1 MEIKQGLKYAKTH
14 EWVQVTGSSAKI
26 GISDYAQQQ
35 LTDIVYME
43 LPDKGAKIKK
53 GQTFGVLESVKA
65 VEDIYA
71 PVSGTV
77 IQKNQNVIDNP
88 DLLNSDPYNAWLIEI
103 KLDDEKELNELMD
116 DKAYTQFLSTQ
127 KH

>member
-14 EWVQVTGSSAKI
+14 EWVQVTGSSARI

-77 IQKNQNVIDNP
+77 LQKNQNVIDNP
-88 DLLNSDPYNAWLIEI
+88 DLLNNDPYNAWLIEI
-103 KLDDEKELNELMD
+103 KLDNDKELNELMD
-116 DKAYTQFLSTQ
+116 DKAYTQFLATQ

>member
-1 MEIKQGLKYAKTH
+1 MEIKTGLKYTKTH
-14 EWVQVTGSSAKI
+14 EWVQVSGSNAKI

-43 LPDKGAKIKK
+43 LPDKGARINKSK
-53 GQTFGVLESVKA
+53 TFGVLESVKA
-65 VEDIYA
+65 VDDIYA

-77 IQKNQNVIDNP
+77 LQKNDKVIDSP
-88 DLLNSDPYNAWLIEI
+88 DLLNNDPYNAWLIEI
-103 KLDDEKELNELMD
+103 KLDDLKELNDLMD
-116 DKAYTQFLSTQ
+116 EKAYSQFLATL

>member
-77 IQKNQNVIDNP
+77 LQKNQKVIDNP
-88 DLLNSDPYNAWLIEI
+88 DLLNNDPYNAWLIEI
-103 KLDDEKELNELMD
+103 KLDNDNELNELMD
-116 DKAYTQFLSTQ
+116 DKAYTQFLATQ

>member
-103 KLDDEKELNELMD
+103 KIDDEKELNELMD

>member
-14 EWVQVTGSSAKI
+14 EWVQVNGPNAKI

-77 IQKNQNVIDNP
+77 LQKNQKVIDNP
-88 DLLNSDPYNAWLIEI
+88 DLLNNDPYNAWLIEI
-103 KLDDEKELNELMD
+103 KLDNDKELNELMD
-116 DKAYTQFLSTQ
+116 DKAYTQFLATQ

>member
-1 MEIKQGLKYAKTH
+1 MEIKPGLKYTKTH
-14 EWVQVTGSSAKI
+14 EWIQVTELNAKI

-43 LPDKGAKIKK
+43 LPDKSAKIKK
-53 GQTFGVLESVKA
+53 GQAFGVLESVKA

-77 IQKNQNVIDNP
+77 LQKNNKVIDSP
-88 DLLNSDPYNAWLIEI
+88 ELLNNDPYNSWLIEI
-103 KLDDEKELNELMD
+103 KLDDLKDLNDLMD
-116 DKAYTQFLSTQ
+116 DKAYSQFLATL

>member
-88 DLLNSDPYNAWLIEI
+88 DLLNNDPYNAWLIEI